1 MGRFVVKDG
10 YYKKAKTEGFRA
22 RSAYKLKEIQD
33 RFHLIKGGDKV
44 LDLGCAPGS
53 FLQVLAE
60 LVGPSGFA
68 VGIDILPVAPLP
80 HKNVK
85 FILEDVRRLDPAH
98 LLGDEDFHGFDVITC
113 DIAPNLSGIRD
124 VDEAN
129 MGELADAINT
139 VVAKGL
145 RRGGVF
151 VFKSFF
157 SGSLKALSQELTKSF
172 ATVKLFKPQASRS
185 SSSEIYFVCLGK
197 R

>member
-1 MGRFVVKDG
+1 MSRFVVKDS
-10 YYKKAKTEGFRA
+10 YYKKAKDEGLRA

-33 RFHLIKGGDKV
+33 RFRVVRRGDKV

-80 HKNVK
+80 QKNVK
-85 FILEDVRRLDPAH
+85 VVIEDVRCLDIPH
-98 LLGDEDFHGFDVITC
+98 LLDGQGFSQFDLITC

-129 MGELADAINT
+129 IEELSGAINK
-139 VVAKGL
+139 VVVEGL
-145 RRGGVF
+145 KRGGAF

-157 SGSLKALSQELTKSF
+157 GSSLKGLSQDLAKTF

-185 SSSEIYFVCLGK
+185 SSSEVYFICMGK

>member
-1 MGRFVVKDG
+1 MGRFVVKDSYFRKARNEG
-10 YYKKAKTEGFRA
+10 YRA

-33 RFHLIKGGDKV
+33 RFRLVRQGDRV

-53 FLQVLAE
+53 FLQVLAG

-80 HKNVK
+80 QQNVRVL
-85 FILEDVRRLDPAH
+85 LEDVRTLDVPG
-98 LLGDEDFHGFDVITC
+98 LLADQGFANFDVITC
-113 DIAPNLSGIRD
+113 DVAPNLSGIRD

-129 MGELADAINT
+129 MEELARAIRRI
-139 VVAKGL
+139 VEDSLK
-145 RRGGVF
+145 RGGAF

-157 SGSLKALSQELTKSF
+157 GGSLKDLSQDLGKSF
-172 ATVKLFKPQASRS
+172 TAVKLFKPQASRS
-185 SSSEIYFVCLGK
+185 SSSEVYFVCLGK